1 MTQQP
6 ENLWQNDKQVLEEV
20 ARIASERL
28 PPVANRIDQ
37 EGYYPTDILRELG
50 TAGAFASHMD
60 RYGQRFDMAL
70 KSMHE
75 IARHCGSTGFLTWC
89 HDVCGLYLERSENP
103 ALLARVPDHAAGL
116 TFGGTAL
123 SNPMKS
129 LTEIENFALKAVRC
143 PGGYKVSGVLPW
155 VSHIRP
161 GQYCGAIAEV
171 EQASKHTPHE
181 VMFMLDIDE
190 RVELRKCP
198 EFSGMEGTSTWSMF
212 LDDYFVTMDQI
223 IADPVRPFIAKIR
236 GAFILLQVGMASGVI
251 QASIDACREVETSLG
266 HVNQYLHNRPDAL
279 QAEFDE
285 LSQRVEVLAQSPFE
299 TSTDYLLNVLDA
311 RAQGAELALKA
322 SQSALLHQGARG
334 YLMKSKPQRLIR
346 EAHFVAIVT
355 PAIKHL
361 RWEMAKLMKDPL
373 PMQA

>member
-181 VMFMLDIDE
+181 VMFILDIDE